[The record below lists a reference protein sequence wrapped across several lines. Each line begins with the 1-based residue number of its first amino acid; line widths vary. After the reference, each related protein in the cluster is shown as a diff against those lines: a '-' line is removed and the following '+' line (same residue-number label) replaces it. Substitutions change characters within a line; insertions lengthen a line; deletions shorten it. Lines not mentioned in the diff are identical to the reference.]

1 MIFIDSKTDG
11 GKIKGKLA
19 LYCRL
24 MEVSRQ
30 GFYDYLHTK
39 DKPYKY
45 ASLVKAIKEIIEEDE
60 YNDTYGRIRMY
71 QALKLKQ
78 PKGVKIPCRA
88 TVRKVMKENHLT
100 VPTRR
105 KPNGITKADREA
117 QKSDN
122 KIKRNFTADK
132 PFAKGV
138 TDITE
143 IPAKNGKL
151 YVSAI
156 FDCYD
161 SEVVGL
167 SMDDNMKAELCVRTL
182 SSAVKMHPQMRGA
195 IVHSD
200 RGSQY
205 TSAKYRSAVAE
216 NGIIQSMN
224 SAGGRCHDNARCE
237 SMWARMKEEMFYR
250 RNRKPE
256 NYSVE
261 ELKSMVWYYFISY
274 WNNRR
279 ICSANDG
286 LPPTVKRKQ
295 YYSNL
300 MIAA

>member
-1 MIFIDSKTDG
+1 MIFIDNKTDG

-300 MIAA
+300 MNAA

>member
-261 ELKSMVWYYFISY
+261 ELKTMVWYYFISY

-300 MIAA
+300 MNAA

>member
-1 MIFIDSKTDG
+1 MIFIDNKTDG

-30 GFYDYLHTK
+30 GFYDYLRTK
-39 DKPYKY
+39 DRPYKY
-45 ASLVKAIKEIIEEDE
+45 ASLVEVIQKIIKEDE
-60 YNDTYGRIRMY
+60 YNDTYGRIRIY

-78 PKGVKIPCRA
+78 PEGVIIPCRA
-88 TVRKVMKENHLT
+88 TVRKVMKENNLT

-122 KIKRNFTADK
+122 KIKRDFTANK
-132 PFAKGV
+132 PFTKGV

-161 SEVVGL
+161 LEVVGL
-167 SMDDNMKAELCVRTL
+167 SMDDNMKAELCVKTL
-182 SSAVKMHPQMRGA
+182 SNAVKMHPQMRGA
-195 IVHSD
+195 IIHSD

-237 SMWARMKEEMFYR
+237 SMWARMKVEMFYS
-250 RNRKPE
+250 RNRKSE
-256 NYSVE
+256 DYSIE

-286 LPPTVKRKQ
+286 LPPTIKRKQ

-300 MIAA
+300 MNAA

>member
-30 GFYDYLHTK
+30 GFYDYLRTK

-300 MIAA
+300 MNAA